1 MASSGGKASPGGKAL
16 SWRKSVARRLLG
28 GRALPGKRPA
38 VERRGRI
45 EHPYLQ
51 SERNSHNHVRCKYFC
66 QRNMPEQMVGEVVKI
81 EQRQTRCSQPK
92 GRKRPV
98 EGAPKRRALRSH
110 ASEHPPIGPLPA
122 DNANRRK
129 RNRQQPRQRRLPR
142 PGAIHEEHCEKR
154 ARLRAESALVGRL
167 GAAKTLNLGGE
178 NHSCV

>member
-1 MASSGGKASPGGKAL
+1 MTE
-16 SWRKSVARRLLG
+16 WRPAEKRHQAERRCPAEKRRQAERRCLAEEHCQAQG
-28 GRALPGKRPA
+28 RPA

-154 ARLRAESALVGRL
+154 ACADSAQ
-167 GAAKTLNLGGE
+167 NSE
-178 NHSCV
+178 NPFSP